1 MDFEDLDPT
10 ESTDYTVGADLSEL
24 SVDEL
29 NDLIT
34 LLKDEIGRIEQNMKE
49 KEAQR
54 SAAASVFKA

>member
-1 MDFEDLDPT
+1 MEFEDLDPT

>member
-1 MDFEDLDPT
+1 MDFDDLDPA

-49 KEAQR
+49 KEAQL
-54 SAAASVFKA
+54 SAADSVFKA